1 MTKRRQLLRSAST
14 AKAKTADRKRTPET
28 RNNDHGDVLSQGAST
43 TACRQIT
50 FDDGPS
56 RKRLH
61 KMRHLF
67 KSPELES
74 SELRLDMEL
83 YKLAYLRVAYYKTL
97 GLTKGQRREV

>member
-1 MTKRRQLLRSAST
+1 
-14 AKAKTADRKRTPET
+14 
-28 RNNDHGDVLSQGAST
+28 
-43 TACRQIT
+43 
-50 FDDGPS
+50 
-56 RKRLH
+56 
-61 KMRHLF
+61 MRHLF

>member
-1 MTKRRQLLRSAST
+1 MTERRQLLRSAST
-14 AKAKTADRKRTPET
+14 AKAKTKRTLET
-28 RNNDHGDVLSQGAST
+28 RNNDHDNAPDKEAST